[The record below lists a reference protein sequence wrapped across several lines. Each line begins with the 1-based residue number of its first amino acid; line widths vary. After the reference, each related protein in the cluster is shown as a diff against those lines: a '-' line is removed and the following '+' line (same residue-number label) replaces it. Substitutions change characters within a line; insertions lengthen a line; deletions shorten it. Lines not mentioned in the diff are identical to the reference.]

1 MTAPVLRP
9 YQRDALDAVEKS
21 FADGLRRVATV
32 ASTGAGKTVIFAELI
47 RRHLEADPSRKV
59 LVLAHRTEL
68 LAQAAAKIRSANP
81 ELRVGT
87 VQGAKN
93 QITADVLVA
102 SVQTL
107 YNAKRR
113 ARLPELGLIIVDEAH
128 RSMSTG
134 YMNVLTG
141 LGTLEPD
148 GPLVAGYTATFTR
161 EDAARLTDYWQA
173 VPYSIDIM
181 DLIEPGHLV
190 APRFRRVLVEGLDLA
205 SVKTSKFDGGKDLAS
220 GDLAAAMERAGAPG
234 VVAAAYRAHAA
245 DRQGIVF
252 TPTVDSAE
260 HVAEALRGEGIT
272 SAALSGATP
281 TGERKRI
288 LADYQSGVLQ
298 TVVNCAIL
306 GEGFDAP
313 ETSCVLIARPTCS
326 KILFRQQVGRALR
339 PFPGKTDAL
348 ILDMVGSTGRN
359 DLKTLNDIADAP
371 VHVAEDESLAEA
383 AKRAVAER
391 AEVEGDAMV
400 SGSLLAVD
408 YDPWDAERRSKLT
421 KSERVAEGIDPAP
434 EPEEEDPEPPEPRQR
449 YQHIPQRSGWFLQSL
464 AGTWFMPLRTESGQR
479 GVIAL
484 SGTTVGL
491 AMNGLAPRVAKR
503 CATAEAAVQ
512 TAMDLTMILLDGAVS
527 RSSVDPDARWRRKL
541 TSPAQESFVRR
552 LGAESVPRY
561 SGQAGDLIS
570 LATQGREADKLAQW
584 LYNQTAT

>member
-1 MTAPVLRP
+1 MGAPILRD
-9 YQRDALDAVEKS
+9 YQRDAIDAVEKDW
-21 FADGLRRVATV
+21 ADGLRRVATV
-32 ASTGAGKTVIFAELI
+32 AATGAGKTVIFSELI
-47 RRHLEADPSRKV
+47 RRHLERDPRKV

-68 LAQAAAKIRSANP
+68 LDQAKAKILSANP
-81 ELRVGT
+81 GLRVGT
-87 VQGAKN
+87 VQGARN
-93 QITADVLVA
+93 QVNADVLVA

-107 YNAKRR
+107 YSAKSR
-113 ARLPELGLIIVDEAH
+113 ARLPELGLIVVDEAH
-128 RSMSTG
+128 RSVSTG
-134 YMNVLTG
+134 YANVLRG
-141 LGTLEPD
+141 LGTLDPD

-161 EDAARLTDYWQA
+161 EDSARLTDYWQSVA
-173 VPYSIDIM
+173 YSIDIM
-181 DLIEPGHLV
+181 DLIDRDYLV

-205 SVKTSKFDGGKDLAS
+205 SVKTSKFNGGKDLAS

-234 VVAAAYRAHAA
+234 VVAAAYRAHAG

-272 SAALSGATP
+272 SAALSGSTP
-281 TGERKRI
+281 AAQRKRI
-288 LADYQSGVLQ
+288 LADYQVGTLQ
-298 TVVNCAIL
+298 TVVNCAVL

-359 DLKTLNDIADAP
+359 DLKTLNDITDAP
-371 VHVAEDESLAEA
+371 VHVEEGESLAEA
-383 AKRAVAER
+383 AKRAVAAR
-391 AEVEGDAMV
+391 GEVEGDALV

-421 KSERVAEGIDPAP
+421 KAERVAEGIDPP
-434 EPEEEDPEPPEPRQR
+434 DELEEREPPEPRQR
-449 YQHIPQRSGWFLQSL
+449 YQHIEQRSGWFLCSMG
-464 AGTWFMPLRTESGQR
+464 GTWFMPLRTESGQR
-479 GVIAL
+479 GVVAL

-491 AMNGLAPRVAKR
+491 AMDGLAPRVAKR
-503 CATAEAAVQ
+503 CVSADEAVQ
-512 TAMDLTMILLDGAVS
+512 TAMDLTMILLDGPVS

-541 TSPAQESFVRR
+541 TSEAQASYVRR
-552 LGAESVPRY
+552 LGAEEAPRY

-570 LATQGREADKLAQW
+570 IAVQGKEADKLAQW
-584 LYNQTAT
+584 LDSQTVS

>member
-1 MTAPVLRP
+1 MSAPVLRE
-9 YQRDALDAVEKS
+9 YQLAAVEAVEKA

-32 ASTGAGKTVIFAELI
+32 AAVGAGKTVMFSELI
-47 RRHLEADPSRKV
+47 RRHIERDPRPV

-68 LAQAAAKIRSANP
+68 LSQAAAKIRAANP
-81 ELRVGT
+81 ALRVGT

-93 QITADVLVA
+93 QVTAPVLVA

-107 YNAKRR
+107 YSAKRR
-113 ARLPELGLIIVDEAH
+113 ARLPEIGLMIIDECH
-128 RSMSTG
+128 RSASTG
-134 YMNVLTG
+134 FMNVLQG

-161 EDAARLTDYWQA
+161 EDTARLTDYWQA

-181 DLIEPGHLV
+181 DLIDQGYLV

-252 TPTVDSAE
+252 TPTVSSAE
-260 HVAEALRGEGIT
+260 TVAEALRAEGIT
-272 SAALSGATP
+272 SAALSGDTP
-281 TGERKRI
+281 PGVRKRI
-288 LADYQSGVLQ
+288 LDDYRSGALQ

-326 KILFRQQVGRALR
+326 RILFRQQVGRAVRL
-339 PFPGKTDAL
+339 FPGKTDAL
-348 ILDMVGSTGRN
+348 VLDMVGSTGRN
-359 DLKTLNDIADAP
+359 DLKTLNDITDAP

-383 AKRAVAER
+383 AHRAAGER

-408 YDPWDAERRSKLT
+408 YDPWDAERRAKLT
-421 KSERVAEGIDPAP
+421 KAERVAEGIDPAP
-434 EPEEEDPEPPEPRQR
+434 EEPEPTEPPEPRQR
-449 YQHIPQRSGWFLQSL
+449 YQHIPQRSGWFLHSIG
-464 AGTWFMPLRTESGQR
+464 GTWFMPLRTESGQR

-491 AMNGLAPRVAKR
+491 SMDGLAPRVAKH
-503 CATAEAAVQ
+503 CDTAEAAVQ
-512 TAMDLTMILLDGAVS
+512 TAMNLAMILLDGAVS

-541 TSPAQESFVRR
+541 TTEAQASLVRR
-552 LGAESVPRY
+552 LGAAEVPRY

-570 LATQGREADKLAQW
+570 LGTQGREADKLARW
-584 LYNQTAT
+584 LDSQTAT